1 MTIPRDFLMD
11 DQVVIPAIHTGTAK
25 CGCAF
30 FIVIFSVKKPPAK
43 PVE

>member
-1 MTIPRDFLMD
+1 MEICETQFLSKIMKNRR
-11 DQVVIPAIHTGTAK
+11 VMILLGTVI
-25 CGCAF
+25 